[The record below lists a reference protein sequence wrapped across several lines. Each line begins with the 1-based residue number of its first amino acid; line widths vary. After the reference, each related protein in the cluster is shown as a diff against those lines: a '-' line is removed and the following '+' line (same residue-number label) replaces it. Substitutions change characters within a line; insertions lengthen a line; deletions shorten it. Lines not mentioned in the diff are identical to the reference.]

1 MQEDSRSTTQK
12 ARVQCRQDFIVQNL
26 QTFYNQAGNLERV
39 TPILKGES
47 AISLRL
53 VDWFITNYAKK
64 NNTSYILGTKQ
75 FLVHFNYKRELKAY
89 SKKLFDPFCRRE
101 RIMFEA
107 LNQEP
112 IMTTVGQLNFFRW
125 FIEKKIIDYIEEH
138 RVAIEEDMNSSIKEH
153 YSKESKKLLS
163 GRRQR
168 TELSRSAMK
177 IVNQHEVNVVVS
189 FDSVKIKLRLLI
201 SKFSIIS

>member
-1 MQEDSRSTTQK
+1 MQDSDPRNTTQK
-12 ARVQCRQDFIVQNL
+12 VRVQCRQDFIVQNL
-26 QTFYNQAGNLERV
+26 QTFYNETGNLEKI

-47 AISLRL
+47 PISLRL

-64 NNTSYILGTKQ
+64 NNTSYMMGTKQ

-89 SKKLFDPFCRRE
+89 SKKLFDPFCRRD

-107 LNQEP
+107 LNQP
-112 IMTTVGQLNFFRW
+112 SIMTTVGQLNFFRW
-125 FIEKKIIDYIEEH
+125 FIEKKILDYIEEN
-138 RVAIEEDMNSSIKEH
+138 RTAIEADMNASIKEH
-153 YSKESKKLLS
+153 YSKDGKKLQS

-177 IVNQHEVNVVVS
+177 VVNQHEMNVIVS
-189 FDSVKIKLRLLI
+189 FD
-201 SKFSIIS
+201 

>member
-1 MQEDSRSTTQK
+1 MQESEPRNTTQK
-12 ARVQCRQDFIVQNL
+12 VRVQCRQDFIVQNL
-26 QTFYNQAGNLERV
+26 QTFYNEPGNLEKI

-47 AISLRL
+47 PISLRL

-64 NNTSYILGTKQ
+64 NNTSYMMGTKQ

-89 SKKLFDPFCRRE
+89 SKKLFDPFCRRD

-107 LNQEP
+107 LNQP
-112 IMTTVGQLNFFRW
+112 SIMTTVGQLNFFRW
-125 FIEKKIIDYIEEH
+125 FIEKKILDYIEEN
-138 RVAIEEDMNSSIKEH
+138 RTEIEADMNASIKEH
-153 YSKESKKLLS
+153 YSKDGKKLQS

-177 IVNQHEVNVVVS
+177 VVNQHEMNVIVS
-189 FDSVKIKLRLLI
+189 FD
-201 SKFSIIS
+201 

>member
-1 MQEDSRSTTQK
+1 MQDSEPRNTTQK
-12 ARVQCRQDFIVQNL
+12 IRVQCRQDFIVQNL
-26 QTFYNQAGNLERV
+26 QTFYNETGNLEKI

-47 AISLRL
+47 PISLRL

-64 NNTSYILGTKQ
+64 NNTSYMMGTKQ

-89 SKKLFDPFCRRE
+89 SKKLFDPFCRRD

-107 LNQEP
+107 LNQP
-112 IMTTVGQLNFFRW
+112 SIMTTVGQLNFFRW
-125 FIEKKIIDYIEEH
+125 FIEKKILDYIEEN
-138 RVAIEEDMNSSIKEH
+138 RTAIEADMNASIKEH
-153 YSKESKKLLS
+153 YSKDGKKLQS

-177 IVNQHEVNVVVS
+177 VVNQHEMNVIVS
-189 FDSVKIKLRLLI
+189 FD
-201 SKFSIIS
+201 

>member
-1 MQEDSRSTTQK
+1 MQDVEVPSQNVGTDPRNTTQK
-12 ARVQCRQDFIVQNL
+12 VRVQCRQDFIVQNL
-26 QTFYNQAGNLERV
+26 QTFYNEPGNLEKI

-47 AISLRL
+47 PISLRL

-64 NNTSYILGTKQ
+64 NNTSYMMGTKQ

-89 SKKLFDPFCRRE
+89 SKKLFDPFCRRD

-107 LNQEP
+107 LNQP
-112 IMTTVGQLNFFRW
+112 SIMTTVGQLNFFRW
-125 FIEKKIIDYIEEH
+125 FIEKKILDYIEEN
-138 RVAIEEDMNSSIKEH
+138 RTAIEADMNASIKEH
-153 YSKESKKLLS
+153 YSKDGKKLLS

-177 IVNQHEVNVVVS
+177 VVNQHEMNVIVS
-189 FDSVKIKLRLLI
+189 FD
-201 SKFSIIS
+201 

>member
-1 MQEDSRSTTQK
+1 MQESQIDPRSTTQK

-26 QTFYNQAGNLERV
+26 QTFYNQSGNLERV

-47 AISLRL
+47 PISLRL

-107 LNQEP
+107 INQAP

-125 FIEKKIIDYIEEH
+125 FIEKKIIDFIEEN
-138 RVAIEEDMNSSIKEH
+138 RKDIEEDMNNSIKEH

-177 IVNQHEVNVVVS
+177 VVNQHEVNVVVS
-189 FDSVKIKLRLLI
+189 FD
-201 SKFSIIS
+201 

>member
-1 MQEDSRSTTQK
+1 MSIGYMQDLQIATGTDPRSTTQK

-26 QTFYNQAGNLERV
+26 QNFYNEPGNMEKVL
-39 TPILKGES
+39 PILKGES
-47 AISLRL
+47 PISLRL

-64 NNTSYILGTKQ
+64 NNTSYIMGTKQ

-89 SKKLFDPFCRRE
+89 SKKLFDPFCRRD

-107 LNQEP
+107 QNQP
-112 IMTTVGQLNFFRW
+112 SVMTTVGQLNFFRW
-125 FIEKKIIDYIEEH
+125 AIEKKIVDYIETN
-138 RVAIEEDMNSSIKEH
+138 RASIESDMNNSIKEH
-153 YSKESKKLLS
+153 YSKDTTKLTS

-177 IVNQHEVNVVVS
+177 VVNQHEVNVIVS
-189 FDSVKIKLRLLI
+189 FD
-201 SKFSIIS
+201 

>member
-1 MQEDSRSTTQK
+1 MQDSEPRNTTQK
-12 ARVQCRQDFIVQNL
+12 VRVQCRQDFIVQNL
-26 QTFYNQAGNLERV
+26 QMFYNETGNLEKI

-47 AISLRL
+47 PISLRL

-64 NNTSYILGTKQ
+64 NNTSYMMGTKQ

-89 SKKLFDPFCRRE
+89 SKKLFDPFCRRD

-107 LNQEP
+107 LNQP
-112 IMTTVGQLNFFRW
+112 SIMTTVGQLNFFRW
-125 FIEKKIIDYIEEH
+125 FIEKKILDYIEEN
-138 RVAIEEDMNSSIKEH
+138 RTAIEADMNASIKEH
-153 YSKESKKLLS
+153 YSKDGKKLQS

-177 IVNQHEVNVVVS
+177 VVNQHEMNVIVS
-189 FDSVKIKLRLLI
+189 FD
-201 SKFSIIS
+201 

>member
-1 MQEDSRSTTQK
+1 MQEADVLSQNFGTDPRNTTQK
-12 ARVQCRQDFIVQNL
+12 VRVQCRQDFIVQNL
-26 QTFYNQAGNLERV
+26 QTFYNEPGNLEKI

-47 AISLRL
+47 PISLRL

-64 NNTSYILGTKQ
+64 NNTSYMMGTKQ

-89 SKKLFDPFCRRE
+89 SKKLFDPFCRRD

-107 LNQEP
+107 LNQAS
-112 IMTTVGQLNFFRW
+112 IMTTVGQLNLFRW
-125 FIEKKIIDYIEEH
+125 FIEKKILDYIEDN
-138 RVAIEEDMNSSIKEH
+138 RNAIEADMNASIKEH
-153 YSKESKKLLS
+153 YSKDGKKLQS

-177 IVNQHEVNVVVS
+177 VVNQHEMNVIVS
-189 FDSVKIKLRLLI
+189 FD
-201 SKFSIIS
+201 

>member
-1 MQEDSRSTTQK
+1 MQDADVSSQNFGTDPRNTTQK
-12 ARVQCRQDFIVQNL
+12 VRVQCRQDFIVQNL
-26 QTFYNQAGNLERV
+26 QTFYNEPGNLEKI

-47 AISLRL
+47 PISLRL

-64 NNTSYILGTKQ
+64 NNTSYMMGTKQ

-89 SKKLFDPFCRRE
+89 SKKLFDPFCRRD

-107 LNQEP
+107 LNQP
-112 IMTTVGQLNFFRW
+112 SIMTTVGQLNFFRW
-125 FIEKKIIDYIEEH
+125 FIEKKILDFIEDN
-138 RVAIEEDMNSSIKEH
+138 RTAIEADMNASIKEH
-153 YSKESKKLLS
+153 YSKDGKKLQS

-177 IVNQHEVNVVVS
+177 VVNQHEMNVIVS
-189 FDSVKIKLRLLI
+189 FD
-201 SKFSIIS
+201 

>member
-1 MQEDSRSTTQK
+1 MQESEPRNTTQK
-12 ARVQCRQDFIVQNL
+12 VRVQCRQDFIVQNL
-26 QTFYNQAGNLERV
+26 QTFYNEPGNLEKI

-47 AISLRL
+47 PISLRL

-64 NNTSYILGTKQ
+64 NNTSYMMGTKQ

-89 SKKLFDPFCRRE
+89 SKKLFDPFCRRD

-107 LNQEP
+107 LNQP
-112 IMTTVGQLNFFRW
+112 SIMTTVGQLNFFRW
-125 FIEKKIIDYIEEH
+125 FIEKKILDYIEEN
-138 RVAIEEDMNSSIKEH
+138 RTAIEADMNASIKEH
-153 YSKESKKLLS
+153 YSKDGKKLQS

-177 IVNQHEVNVVVS
+177 VVNQHEMNVIVS
-189 FDSVKIKLRLLI
+189 FD
-201 SKFSIIS
+201 

>member
-1 MQEDSRSTTQK
+1 MQDADVPSQNFGTDSRNTTQK
-12 ARVQCRQDFIVQNL
+12 VRVQCRQDFIVQNL
-26 QTFYNQAGNLERV
+26 QTFYNEPGNLEKI

-47 AISLRL
+47 PISLRL

-64 NNTSYILGTKQ
+64 NNTSYMMGTKQ

-89 SKKLFDPFCRRE
+89 SKKLFDPFCRRD

-107 LNQEP
+107 LNQP
-112 IMTTVGQLNFFRW
+112 SIMTTVGQLNFFRW
-125 FIEKKIIDYIEEH
+125 FIEKKILDFIEDN
-138 RVAIEEDMNSSIKEH
+138 RTAIEADMNASIKEH
-153 YSKESKKLLS
+153 YSKDGKKLQS

-177 IVNQHEVNVVVS
+177 VVNQHEMNVIVS
-189 FDSVKIKLRLLI
+189 FD
-201 SKFSIIS
+201 

>member
-1 MQEDSRSTTQK
+1 MQDSEPRNTTQK
-12 ARVQCRQDFIVQNL
+12 VRVQCRQDFIVQNL
-26 QTFYNQAGNLERV
+26 QTFYNETGNLEKI

-47 AISLRL
+47 PISLRL

-64 NNTSYILGTKQ
+64 NNTSYMMGTKQ

-89 SKKLFDPFCRRE
+89 SKKLFDPFCRRD

-107 LNQEP
+107 LNQAS

-125 FIEKKIIDYIEEH
+125 FIEKKILDFIEDN
-138 RVAIEEDMNSSIKEH
+138 RTAIEADMNASIKEH
-153 YSKESKKLLS
+153 YSKDGKKLQS

-177 IVNQHEVNVVVS
+177 VVNQHEMNVIVS
-189 FDSVKIKLRLLI
+189 FD
-201 SKFSIIS
+201 

>member
-1 MQEDSRSTTQK
+1 MQDVEVPSQNVGTDPRNTTQK
-12 ARVQCRQDFIVQNL
+12 VRVQCRQDFIVQNL
-26 QTFYNQAGNLERV
+26 QTFYNEPGNLEKI

-47 AISLRL
+47 PISLRL

-64 NNTSYILGTKQ
+64 NNTSYMMGTKQ

-89 SKKLFDPFCRRE
+89 SKKLFDPFCRRD

-107 LNQEP
+107 LNQP
-112 IMTTVGQLNFFRW
+112 SIMTTVGQLNFFRW
-125 FIEKKIIDYIEEH
+125 FIEKKILDYIEEN
-138 RVAIEEDMNSSIKEH
+138 RTAIEADMNASIKEH
-153 YSKESKKLLS
+153 YSKDGKKLQS

-177 IVNQHEVNVVVS
+177 VVNQHEMNVIVS
-189 FDSVKIKLRLLI
+189 FD
-201 SKFSIIS
+201 

>member
-1 MQEDSRSTTQK
+1 MQESEPRNTTQK

-26 QTFYNQAGNLERV
+26 QTFYNEPGNLEKI

-47 AISLRL
+47 PISLRL

-64 NNTSYILGTKQ
+64 NNTSYMMGTKQ

-89 SKKLFDPFCRRE
+89 SKKLFDPFCRRD

-107 LNQEP
+107 LNQP
-112 IMTTVGQLNFFRW
+112 SIMTTVGQLNFFRW
-125 FIEKKIIDYIEEH
+125 FIEKKILDYIEDN
-138 RVAIEEDMNSSIKEH
+138 RTAIEADMNASIKEH
-153 YSKESKKLLS
+153 YSKDGKKLQS

-177 IVNQHEVNVVVS
+177 VVNQHEMNVIVS
-189 FDSVKIKLRLLI
+189 FD
-201 SKFSIIS
+201 

>member
-1 MQEDSRSTTQK
+1 MQDSEPRNTTQK
-12 ARVQCRQDFIVQNL
+12 VRVQCRQDFIVQNL
-26 QTFYNQAGNLERV
+26 QTFYNETGNLEKI

-47 AISLRL
+47 PISLRL

-64 NNTSYILGTKQ
+64 NNTSYMMGTKQ

-89 SKKLFDPFCRRE
+89 SKKLFDPSCRRD

-107 LNQEP
+107 LNQP
-112 IMTTVGQLNFFRW
+112 SIMTTVGQLNFFRW
-125 FIEKKIIDYIEEH
+125 FIEKKILDYIEEN
-138 RVAIEEDMNSSIKEH
+138 RTAIEADMNASIKEH
-153 YSKESKKLLS
+153 YSKDGKKLQS

-177 IVNQHEVNVVVS
+177 VVNQHEMNVIVS
-189 FDSVKIKLRLLI
+189 FD
-201 SKFSIIS
+201 

>member
-1 MQEDSRSTTQK
+1 MQEAEVPSQNVGTDPRNTTQK
-12 ARVQCRQDFIVQNL
+12 VRVQCRQDFIVQNL
-26 QTFYNQAGNLERV
+26 QTFYNDPGNLEKI

-47 AISLRL
+47 PISLRL

-64 NNTSYILGTKQ
+64 NNTSYMMGTKQ

-89 SKKLFDPFCRRE
+89 SKKLFDPFCRRD

-107 LNQEP
+107 LNQP
-112 IMTTVGQLNFFRW
+112 SIMTTVGQLNFFRW
-125 FIEKKIIDYIEEH
+125 FIEKKILDFIEDN
-138 RVAIEEDMNSSIKEH
+138 RTAIEADMNASIKEH
-153 YSKESKKLLS
+153 YSKDGKKLQS

-177 IVNQHEVNVVVS
+177 VVNQHEMNVIVS
-189 FDSVKIKLRLLI
+189 FD
-201 SKFSIIS
+201 

>member
-1 MQEDSRSTTQK
+1 
-12 ARVQCRQDFIVQNL
+12 
-26 QTFYNQAGNLERV
+26 
-39 TPILKGES
+39 
-47 AISLRL
+47 
-53 VDWFITNYAKK
+53 
-64 NNTSYILGTKQ
+64 
-75 FLVHFNYKRELKAY
+75 
-89 SKKLFDPFCRRE
+89 
-101 RIMFEA
+101 MFEA

-153 YSKESKKLLS
+153 YSKDSKKLLS

-189 FDSVKIKLRLLI
+189 FD
-201 SKFSIIS
+201 

>member
-1 MQEDSRSTTQK
+1 MQDVEVPSQNVGTDPRNTTQK
-12 ARVQCRQDFIVQNL
+12 VRVQCRQDFIVQNL
-26 QTFYNQAGNLERV
+26 QTFYNEPGNLEKI

-47 AISLRL
+47 PISLRL

-64 NNTSYILGTKQ
+64 NNTSYMMGTKQ

-89 SKKLFDPFCRRE
+89 SKKLFDPFCRRD

-107 LNQEP
+107 LNQP
-112 IMTTVGQLNFFRW
+112 SIMTTVGQLNFFRW
-125 FIEKKIIDYIEEH
+125 FIEKKILDFIEDN
-138 RVAIEEDMNSSIKEH
+138 RTAIEADMNASIKEH
-153 YSKESKKLLS
+153 YSKDGKKLQS

-177 IVNQHEVNVVVS
+177 VVNQHEMNVIVS
-189 FDSVKIKLRLLI
+189 FD
-201 SKFSIIS
+201 

>member
-1 MQEDSRSTTQK
+1 MQEADVPSQNFGTDPRNTTQK
-12 ARVQCRQDFIVQNL
+12 VRVQCRQDFIVQNL
-26 QTFYNQAGNLERV
+26 QTFYNDPGNLEKI

-47 AISLRL
+47 PISLRL

-64 NNTSYILGTKQ
+64 NNTSYMMGTKQ

-89 SKKLFDPFCRRE
+89 SKKLFDPFCRRD

-107 LNQEP
+107 LNQP
-112 IMTTVGQLNFFRW
+112 SIMTTVGQLNFFRW
-125 FIEKKIIDYIEEH
+125 FIEKKILDFIEDN
-138 RVAIEEDMNSSIKEH
+138 RTAIEADMNASIKEH
-153 YSKESKKLLS
+153 YSKDGKKLQS

-177 IVNQHEVNVVVS
+177 VVNQHEMNVIVS
-189 FDSVKIKLRLLI
+189 FD
-201 SKFSIIS
+201 

>member
-1 MQEDSRSTTQK
+1 MQDSEPRNTTQK
-12 ARVQCRQDFIVQNL
+12 VRVQCRQDFIVQNL
-26 QTFYNQAGNLERV
+26 QTFYNETGNLEKI

-47 AISLRL
+47 PISLRL

-64 NNTSYILGTKQ
+64 NNTSYMMGTKQ

-89 SKKLFDPFCRRE
+89 SKKLFDPFCRRD

-107 LNQEP
+107 LNQP
-112 IMTTVGQLNFFRW
+112 SIMTTVGQLNFFRW
-125 FIEKKIIDYIEEH
+125 FIEKKILDYIEENH
-138 RVAIEEDMNSSIKEH
+138 TAIEADMNASIKEH
-153 YSKESKKLLS
+153 YSKDGKKLQS

-177 IVNQHEVNVVVS
+177 VVNQHEMNVIVS
-189 FDSVKIKLRLLI
+189 FD
-201 SKFSIIS
+201 

>member
-1 MQEDSRSTTQK
+1 MQDSEPRNTTQK
-12 ARVQCRQDFIVQNL
+12 VRVQCRQDFIVQNL
-26 QTFYNQAGNLERV
+26 QTFYNEPGNLEKI

-47 AISLRL
+47 PISLRL

-64 NNTSYILGTKQ
+64 NNTSYMMGTKQ

-89 SKKLFDPFCRRE
+89 SKKLFDPFCRRD

-107 LNQEP
+107 LNQP
-112 IMTTVGQLNFFRW
+112 SIMTTVGQLNFFRW
-125 FIEKKIIDYIEEH
+125 FIEKKILDYIEEN
-138 RVAIEEDMNSSIKEH
+138 RTAIEADMNASIKEH
-153 YSKESKKLLS
+153 YSKDGKKLQS

-177 IVNQHEVNVVVS
+177 VVNQHEMNVIVS
-189 FDSVKIKLRLLI
+189 FD
-201 SKFSIIS
+201 

>member
-1 MQEDSRSTTQK
+1 MSIGYMQDLQIATGADPRSTTQK

-26 QTFYNQAGNLERV
+26 QNFYNEPGNMEKVL
-39 TPILKGES
+39 PILKGES
-47 AISLRL
+47 PISLRL

-64 NNTSYILGTKQ
+64 NNTSYIMGTKQ

-89 SKKLFDPFCRRE
+89 SKKLFDPFCRRD

-107 LNQEP
+107 QNQP
-112 IMTTVGQLNFFRW
+112 SVMTTVGQLNFFRW
-125 FIEKKIIDYIEEH
+125 AIEKKIVDYIETN
-138 RVAIEEDMNSSIKEH
+138 RASIESDMNNSIKEH
-153 YSKESKKLLS
+153 YSKDTTKLTS

-177 IVNQHEVNVVVS
+177 VVNQHEVNVIVS
-189 FDSVKIKLRLLI
+189 FD
-201 SKFSIIS
+201 

>member
-1 MQEDSRSTTQK
+1 MQESEPRNTTQK
-12 ARVQCRQDFIVQNL
+12 VRVQCRQDFIVQNL
-26 QTFYNQAGNLERV
+26 QTFYNETGNLEKI

-47 AISLRL
+47 PISLRL

-64 NNTSYILGTKQ
+64 NNTSYMMGTKQ

-89 SKKLFDPFCRRE
+89 SKKLFDPFCRRD

-107 LNQEP
+107 LNQP
-112 IMTTVGQLNFFRW
+112 SIMTTVGQLNFFRW
-125 FIEKKIIDYIEEH
+125 FIEKKILDYIEEN
-138 RVAIEEDMNSSIKEH
+138 RTAIEADMNASIKEH
-153 YSKESKKLLS
+153 YSKDGKKLQS

-177 IVNQHEVNVVVS
+177 VVNQHEMNVIVS
-189 FDSVKIKLRLLI
+189 FD
-201 SKFSIIS
+201 

>member
-1 MQEDSRSTTQK
+1 MQDSDPRNTTQK
-12 ARVQCRQDFIVQNL
+12 VRVQCRQDFIVQNL
-26 QTFYNQAGNLERV
+26 QTFYNETGNLEKI

-47 AISLRL
+47 PISLRL

-64 NNTSYILGTKQ
+64 NNTSYMMGTKQ

-89 SKKLFDPFCRRE
+89 SKKLFDPFCRRD

-107 LNQEP
+107 LNQAS

-125 FIEKKIIDYIEEH
+125 FIEKKILDFIEDN
-138 RVAIEEDMNSSIKEH
+138 RTAIEADMNASIKEH
-153 YSKESKKLLS
+153 YSKDGKKLQS

-177 IVNQHEVNVVVS
+177 VVNQHEMNVIVS
-189 FDSVKIKLRLLI
+189 FD
-201 SKFSIIS
+201 

>member
-1 MQEDSRSTTQK
+1 MQDVEVPSQNVGTDPRNTTQK
-12 ARVQCRQDFIVQNL
+12 VRVQCRQDFIVQNL
-26 QTFYNQAGNLERV
+26 QTFYNEPGNLEKI

-47 AISLRL
+47 PISLRL

-64 NNTSYILGTKQ
+64 NNTSYMMGTKQ

-89 SKKLFDPFCRRE
+89 SKKLFDPFCRRD

-107 LNQEP
+107 LNQAS

-125 FIEKKIIDYIEEH
+125 FIEKKILDFIEDNRTAID
-138 RVAIEEDMNSSIKEH
+138 ADMNASIKEH
-153 YSKESKKLLS
+153 YSKDGKKLQS

-177 IVNQHEVNVVVS
+177 VVNQHEMNVIVS
-189 FDSVKIKLRLLI
+189 FD
-201 SKFSIIS
+201 

>member
-1 MQEDSRSTTQK
+1 MQESEPRNTTQK

-26 QTFYNQAGNLERV
+26 QTFYNEPGNLEKI

-47 AISLRL
+47 SISLRL

-64 NNTSYILGTKQ
+64 NNTSYMMGTKQ

-89 SKKLFDPFCRRE
+89 SKKLFDPFCRRD

-107 LNQEP
+107 LNQP
-112 IMTTVGQLNFFRW
+112 SIMTTVGQLNFFRW
-125 FIEKKIIDYIEEH
+125 FIEKKILDYIEEN
-138 RVAIEEDMNSSIKEH
+138 RTAIEADMNASIKEH
-153 YSKESKKLLS
+153 YSKDGKKLQS

-177 IVNQHEVNVVVS
+177 VVNQHEMNVIVS
-189 FDSVKIKLRLLI
+189 FD
-201 SKFSIIS
+201 

>member
-1 MQEDSRSTTQK
+1 MQDSEPRNTTQK
-12 ARVQCRQDFIVQNL
+12 VRVQCRQDFIVQNL
-26 QTFYNQAGNLERV
+26 QTFYNETGNLEKI

-64 NNTSYILGTKQ
+64 NNTSYMMGTKQ

-89 SKKLFDPFCRRE
+89 SKKLFDPFCRRD

-107 LNQEP
+107 LNQP
-112 IMTTVGQLNFFRW
+112 SIMTTVGQLNFFRW
-125 FIEKKIIDYIEEH
+125 FIEKKILDYIEEN
-138 RVAIEEDMNSSIKEH
+138 RTAIEADMNASIKEH
-153 YSKESKKLLS
+153 YSKDGKKLQS

-177 IVNQHEVNVVVS
+177 VVNQHEMNVIVS
-189 FDSVKIKLRLLI
+189 FD
-201 SKFSIIS
+201 

>member
-1 MQEDSRSTTQK
+1 MQDLQIATGADPRSTTQK

-26 QTFYNQAGNLERV
+26 QNFYNEPGNMEKVL
-39 TPILKGES
+39 PILKGES
-47 AISLRL
+47 PISLRL

-64 NNTSYILGTKQ
+64 NNTSYIMGTKQ

-89 SKKLFDPFCRRE
+89 SKKLFDPFCRRD

-107 LNQEP
+107 QNQP
-112 IMTTVGQLNFFRW
+112 SVMTTVGQLNFFRW
-125 FIEKKIIDYIEEH
+125 AIEKKIVDYIETN
-138 RVAIEEDMNSSIKEH
+138 RASIESDMNNSIKEH
-153 YSKESKKLLS
+153 YSKDTTKLTS

-177 IVNQHEVNVVVS
+177 VVNQHEVNVIVS
-189 FDSVKIKLRLLI
+189 FD
-201 SKFSIIS
+201 

>member
-1 MQEDSRSTTQK
+1 MQDSEPRNTTQK
-12 ARVQCRQDFIVQNL
+12 VRVQCRQDFIVQNL
-26 QTFYNQAGNLERV
+26 QTFYNETGNLEKI

-64 NNTSYILGTKQ
+64 NNTSYMMGTKQ

-89 SKKLFDPFCRRE
+89 SKKLFDPFCRRD

-107 LNQEP
+107 LNQAS

-125 FIEKKIIDYIEEH
+125 FIEKKILDFIEDN
-138 RVAIEEDMNSSIKEH
+138 RTAIEADMNASIKEH
-153 YSKESKKLLS
+153 YSKDGKKLQS

-177 IVNQHEVNVVVS
+177 VVNQHEMNVIVS
-189 FDSVKIKLRLLI
+189 FD
-201 SKFSIIS
+201 

>member
-1 MQEDSRSTTQK
+1 MQDADVPSQNFGTDSRNTTQK
-12 ARVQCRQDFIVQNL
+12 VRVQCRQDFIVQNL
-26 QTFYNQAGNLERV
+26 QTFYNEPGNLEKI

-47 AISLRL
+47 PISLRL

-64 NNTSYILGTKQ
+64 NNTSYMMGTKQ

-89 SKKLFDPFCRRE
+89 SKKLFDPFCRRD

-107 LNQEP
+107 LNQP
-112 IMTTVGQLNFFRW
+112 SIMTTVGQLNFFRW
-125 FIEKKIIDYIEEH
+125 FIEKKILDYIEDN
-138 RVAIEEDMNSSIKEH
+138 RTAIEADMNASIKEH
-153 YSKESKKLLS
+153 YSKDGKKLQS

-177 IVNQHEVNVVVS
+177 VVNQHEMNVIVS
-189 FDSVKIKLRLLI
+189 FD
-201 SKFSIIS
+201 

>member
-1 MQEDSRSTTQK
+1 MQDSEPRNTTQK

-26 QTFYNQAGNLERV
+26 QTFYNEPGNLEKI

-47 AISLRL
+47 PISLRL

-64 NNTSYILGTKQ
+64 NNTSYMMGTKQ

-89 SKKLFDPFCRRE
+89 SKKLFDPFCRRD

-107 LNQEP
+107 LNQP
-112 IMTTVGQLNFFRW
+112 SIMTTVGQLNFFRW
-125 FIEKKIIDYIEEH
+125 FIEKKILDFIEDN
-138 RVAIEEDMNSSIKEH
+138 RTAIEADMNASIKEH
-153 YSKESKKLLS
+153 YSKDGKKLQS

-177 IVNQHEVNVVVS
+177 VVNQHEMNVIVS
-189 FDSVKIKLRLLI
+189 FD
-201 SKFSIIS
+201 

>member
-1 MQEDSRSTTQK
+1 MQDSEPRNTTQK
-12 ARVQCRQDFIVQNL
+12 VRVQCRQDFIVQNL
-26 QTFYNQAGNLERV
+26 QTFYNETGNLEKI

-47 AISLRL
+47 PISLRL

-64 NNTSYILGTKQ
+64 NNTSYMMGTKQ

-89 SKKLFDPFCRRE
+89 SKKLFDPFCRRD

-107 LNQEP
+107 LNQP
-112 IMTTVGQLNFFRW
+112 SIMTTVGQLNFFRW
-125 FIEKKIIDYIEEH
+125 FIEKKILDYIEEN
-138 RVAIEEDMNSSIKEH
+138 RTAIEADMNASIKEH
-153 YSKESKKLLS
+153 YSKDGKKLQS

-177 IVNQHEVNVVVS
+177 VVNQHEMNVIVS
-189 FDSVKIKLRLLI
+189 FD
-201 SKFSIIS
+201 

>member
-1 MQEDSRSTTQK
+1 MQDADVPSQNFGTDPRNTTQK
-12 ARVQCRQDFIVQNL
+12 VRVQCRQDFIVQNL
-26 QTFYNQAGNLERV
+26 QTFYNEPGNLEKI

-47 AISLRL
+47 PISLRL

-64 NNTSYILGTKQ
+64 NNTSYMMGTKQ

-89 SKKLFDPFCRRE
+89 SKKLFDPFCRRD

-107 LNQEP
+107 LNQP
-112 IMTTVGQLNFFRW
+112 SIMTTVGQLNFFRW
-125 FIEKKIIDYIEEH
+125 FIEKKILDYIEEN
-138 RVAIEEDMNSSIKEH
+138 RTAIEADMNASIKEH
-153 YSKESKKLLS
+153 YSKDGKKLQS

-177 IVNQHEVNVVVS
+177 VVNQHEMNVIVS
-189 FDSVKIKLRLLI
+189 FD
-201 SKFSIIS
+201 

>member
-1 MQEDSRSTTQK
+1 MQESEPRNTTQK

-26 QTFYNQAGNLERV
+26 QTFYNEPGNLEKI

-47 AISLRL
+47 PISLRL

-64 NNTSYILGTKQ
+64 HNTSYMMGTKQ

-89 SKKLFDPFCRRE
+89 SKKLFDPFCRRD

-107 LNQEP
+107 LNQP
-112 IMTTVGQLNFFRW
+112 SIMTTVGQLNFFRW
-125 FIEKKIIDYIEEH
+125 FIEKKILDYIEEN
-138 RVAIEEDMNSSIKEH
+138 RTAIEADMNASIKEH
-153 YSKESKKLLS
+153 YSKDGKKLQS

-177 IVNQHEVNVVVS
+177 VVNQHEMNVIVS
-189 FDSVKIKLRLLI
+189 FD
-201 SKFSIIS
+201 

>member
-1 MQEDSRSTTQK
+1 MQDVEVPSQNVGTDPRNTTQK
-12 ARVQCRQDFIVQNL
+12 VRVQCRQDFIVQNL
-26 QTFYNQAGNLERV
+26 QTFYNEPGNLEKI

-47 AISLRL
+47 PISLRL

-64 NNTSYILGTKQ
+64 NNTSYMMGTKQ

-89 SKKLFDPFCRRE
+89 SKKLFDPFCRRD

-107 LNQEP
+107 LNQAS

-125 FIEKKIIDYIEEH
+125 FIEKKILDFIEDN
-138 RVAIEEDMNSSIKEH
+138 RTAIEADMNASIKEH
-153 YSKESKKLLS
+153 YSKDGKKLQS

-177 IVNQHEVNVVVS
+177 VVNQHEMNVIVS
-189 FDSVKIKLRLLI
+189 FD
-201 SKFSIIS
+201 

>member
-1 MQEDSRSTTQK
+1 MQDVEVPSQNVGTDPRNTTQK
-12 ARVQCRQDFIVQNL
+12 VRVQCRQDFIVQNL
-26 QTFYNQAGNLERV
+26 QTFYNEPGNLEKI

-47 AISLRL
+47 PISLRL
-53 VDWFITNYAKK
+53 VDWFIPNYAKK
-64 NNTSYILGTKQ
+64 NNTSYMMGTKQ

-89 SKKLFDPFCRRE
+89 SKKLFDPFCRRD

-107 LNQEP
+107 LNQAS

-125 FIEKKIIDYIEEH
+125 FIEKKILDFIEDN
-138 RVAIEEDMNSSIKEH
+138 RTAIEADMNASIKEH
-153 YSKESKKLLS
+153 YSKDGKKLQS

-177 IVNQHEVNVVVS
+177 VVNQHEMNVIVS
-189 FDSVKIKLRLLI
+189 FD
-201 SKFSIIS
+201 

>member
-1 MQEDSRSTTQK
+1 MQDTDPRNTTQK

-26 QTFYNQAGNLERV
+26 QTFYNEAGNLEKII
-39 TPILKGES
+39 PILKGES
-47 AISLRL
+47 PISLRL

-64 NNTSYILGTKQ
+64 NNTSYIMGTKQ

-89 SKKLFDPFCRRE
+89 SKKLFDPFCRRD

-107 LNQEP
+107 QNQP
-112 IMTTVGQLNFFRW
+112 SVMTTVGQLNFFRW
-125 FIEKKIIDYIEEH
+125 AIEKKIVDYIETN
-138 RVAIEEDMNSSIKEH
+138 RASIESDMNNSIKEH
-153 YSKESKKLLS
+153 YSKDTTKLTS

-177 IVNQHEVNVVVS
+177 VVNQHEVNVIVS
-189 FDSVKIKLRLLI
+189 FD
-201 SKFSIIS
+201 